1 MKNWKYEKAL
11 LEYKYDKFMIKLTL
25 TVEMYLM
32 LAGVTVFAIVYISC
46 ISCIWSV
53 N

>member
-11 LEYKYDKFMIKLTL
+11 FEYKYDKFMIKHPDA
-25 TVEMYLM
+25 EMYLM

-46 ISCIWSV
+46 MNCIWSI